1 MNKAELEEAIK
12 MNLGIQDKNLVI
24 SDAIT
29 LSLEYCNLSDDNI
42 PPNIEPVI
50 RRKAK
55 SIIEYEAKLSAN
67 PMLNA
72 SIYDVKSI
80 SEGDSSISYNVD
92 DNNSKESIYDIT
104 EADKRALRKFRRLR
118 R

>member
-1 MNKAELEEAIK
+1 MNRAELEETIK
-12 MNLGIQDKNLVI
+12 KNLSIEGDNLVI

-42 PPNIEPVI
+42 TSNIEPVI

-55 SIIEYEAKLSAN
+55 SILEYEAKLSAN

-92 DNNSKESIYDIT
+92 VNNSKDSIYDLT
-104 EADKRALRKFRRLR
+104 DADKRALRKFRRLR

>member
-12 MNLGIQDKNLVI
+12 KNLSIEGDNLVI
-24 SDAIT
+24 NDAIT

-42 PPNIEPVI
+42 PSNIEPVI
-50 RRKAK
+50 RRKVK
-55 SIIEYEAKLSAN
+55 SIIEYEAKLLSN
-67 PMLNA
+67 PILNA

-80 SEGDSSISYNVD
+80 SEGDSSISYNID
-92 DNNSKESIYDIT
+92 ANNSKESIYDLS

>member
-12 MNLGIQDKNLVI
+12 TNLEIVGKDLVI
-24 SDAIT
+24 SDVVT

-42 PPNIEPVI
+42 PRNIEPVI

-55 SIIEYEAKLSAN
+55 SIIDYEAKLATN

-80 SEGDSSISYNVD
+80 AEGDSSISYNVD
-92 DNNSKESIYDIT
+92 NNNSKESIYDLSD
-104 EADKRALRKFRRLR
+104 ADKRALRKFRRLR

>member
-12 MNLGIQDKNLVI
+12 MNLEIQGKSLVL
-24 SDAIT
+24 SDVIT

-42 PPNIEPVI
+42 PSNIEPVI
-50 RRKAK
+50 RRKVK
-55 SIIEYEAKLSAN
+55 SIIEYEAKLSSN

-72 SIYDVKSI
+72 SVYDVKSI

-92 DNNSKESIYDIT
+92 ANNSKESIYDLSD
-104 EADKRALRKFRRLR
+104 ADKRALRKFRRLR

>member
-12 MNLGIQDKNLVI
+12 KNLSIEGDNLVI
-24 SDAIT
+24 IDAIT

-50 RRKAK
+50 RRKVK
-55 SIIEYEAKLSAN
+55 SIIEYEAKLSSN

-72 SIYDVKSI
+72 SVYDVKSI

-92 DNNSKESIYDIT
+92 ANNSKESIYDLSD
-104 EADKRALRKFRRLR
+104 ADKRALRKFRRLR